1 MGHKKRKSKRLIVPL
16 VADIHSGHKLG
27 LQHPELEV
35 MDEHGDNYT
44 PGLATDFQ
52 KFLDELYQEHI
63 EAIADLADG
72 CPVLLTHNGDITHGE
87 AFAKHLSLVT
97 LHDQIESAF
106 WNLRRWYEHPRIN
119 LAGTRILFGTEV
131 HNNGAGT
138 SEAEVCRRLQLAY
151 PKVDTRIAYHSEITL
166 LKQNEESI
174 DLAHH
179 GPFPGTHKWLE
190 GNSAGWK
197 LKDAML
203 RELLDGKVPPRIYGR
218 AHYHTYVSNQQ
229 RVQAGGIEHV
239 SDLIILP
246 SYSGIDDYVRKVTKS
261 KTKITNGMVVL
272 EFERGFRKAHPLIVE
287 TDIRTKE
294 RLNL

>member
-1 MGHKKRKSKRLIVPL
+1 MARKRKKSKRLIVPL

-27 LQHPELEV
+27 LQHPDLEL
-35 MDEHGDNYT
+35 MDEHGEMYT
-44 PGLATDFQ
+44 PGLSTQFQ
-52 KFLDELYQEHI
+52 RFLNELYQTNI
-63 EAIADLADG
+63 EDVADLADG
-72 CPVLLTHNGDITHGE
+72 CPVLLTHNGDITQGE
-87 AFAKHLSLVT
+87 AFAQHLSLVT

-119 LAGTRILFGTEV
+119 LAGVRILFGTEV

-151 PKVDTRIAYHSEITL
+151 PKVDTRIAYHSVLTF
-166 LKQNEESI
+166 LKQKGESI

-179 GPFPGTHKWLE
+179 GPFPGTRKWLE
-190 GNSAGWK
+190 GNSAGWY

-203 RELLDGKVPPRIYGR
+203 KELLDGKAPPRIYGR

-229 RVQAGGIEHV
+229 RVQAAGIEYV

-246 SYSGIDDYVRKVTKS
+246 SYSGIDDYVRKVTRS
-261 KTKITNGMVVL
+261 KTKIQNGLVVL
-272 EFERGFRKAHPLIVE
+272 EFERGFRKAHVLKEE
-287 TDIRTKE
+287 TDIRTHE
-294 RLNL
+294 RLDL

>member
-1 MGHKKRKSKRLIVPL
+1 M
-16 VADIHSGHKLG
+16 
-27 LQHPELEV
+27 
-35 MDEHGDNYT
+35 
-44 PGLATDFQ
+44 
-52 KFLDELYQEHI
+52 
-63 EAIADLADG
+63 
-72 CPVLLTHNGDITHGE
+72 
-87 AFAKHLSLVT
+87 
-97 LHDQIESAF
+97 
-106 WNLRRWYEHPRIN
+106 
-119 LAGTRILFGTEV
+119 RILFGTEV
-131 HNNGAGT
+131 HNDGAGT

-151 PKVDTRIAYHSEITL
+151 PKVDTRIAYHSVLTFE
-166 LKQNEESI
+166 KQNGESI

-179 GPFPGTHKWLE
+179 GPFPGSRKWLE
-190 GNSAGWK
+190 GNSAGWY

-246 SYSGIDDYVRKVTKS
+246 SYSGIDDYARKATRS

-294 RLNL
+294 RFDL